1 MIEILIL
8 PEIDQLVTRLIIF
21 CVTGRVH
28 LSQYCTSSREI
39 ATYNLQRSPNS
50 PRRLPI
56 GNLESLS
63 QHYKLGLFVLD
74 ISLQTIYGN
83 DKFHRK
89 FNTPSWIL
97 IHIYICNTFPKMFT
111 QILSCILSKT
121 MYKTLRVFLL
131 PCEIICCRKC
141 RGDIRKFQR
150 RNWKWEFYQ
159 QSRDIEAVM
168 CLFKSYQWDQRDEF
182 N

>member
-1 MIEILIL
+1 MSSSFSSWTPENSLLNWSIYINIFICSRIWTFQSNTQWSDVHGCLVITMIEILIL

-21 CVTGRVH
+21 WVTGRVH

-63 QHYKLGLFVLD
+63 QHYKLGLFALD

-97 IHIYICNTFPKMFT
+97 IHIHM
-111 QILSCILSKT
+111 
-121 MYKTLRVFLL
+121 
-131 PCEIICCRKC
+131 
-141 RGDIRKFQR
+141 
-150 RNWKWEFYQ
+150 
-159 QSRDIEAVM
+159 
-168 CLFKSYQWDQRDEF
+168 
-182 N
+182 

>member
-8 PEIDQLVTRLIIF
+8 PEIDQLVTRLITF

-28 LSQYCTSSREI
+28 LSQYCTSSTEI
-39 ATYNLQRSPNS
+39 ATYNLQRSPDS
-50 PRRLPI
+50 PRRLPV

-89 FNTPSWIL
+89 FNTPSSIL
-97 IHIYICNTFPKMFT
+97 IHIHTYV
-111 QILSCILSKT
+111 
-121 MYKTLRVFLL
+121 TLF
-131 PCEIICCRKC
+131 RKC
-141 RGDIRKFQR
+141 SRK
-150 RNWKWEFYQ
+150 
-159 QSRDIEAVM
+159 SSVA
-168 CLFKSYQWDQRDEF
+168 SYQKPCTKLSEF
-182 N
+182 SFSRVR